1 MVRNNVKTQ
10 VAFFA
15 AMVFVLGF
23 NCRCIAQA
31 TDPTLVDTPSQRWL
45 PPPKSYPTQQENQA
59 KLLTLLRDSILQ
71 GDGAKQSSPSRLSD
85 SEVQSLKKAMKQFE
99 SYFPEGLTADSLDAI
114 PPELI
119 SKALSNPELVK
130 QAKELAEKYSKE
142 NEKKKSKGQ
151 PSEPNDPNLDMKP
164 TNKAAPTNSQSPQ
177 KSQPPFEQNKPNSEE
192 RSDKSIRESSPDV
205 DPKGKGFADLMNKLR
220 STQQTY
226 EQNQEPSNSLSG
238 EPKSSS
244 ATERSSRS
252 VVPPPDFEGASPAS
266 PNSQSPPSSRPDSTP
281 SNQTTTRNGQQVP
294 SSSQQP
300 GTSSTPSLNNGQSS
314 SPRRNSNPRQS
325 PNSSNSKASEPIP
338 PNPQQSESNP
348 SQRKTDSALPP
359 SSRENS
365 SSNSSL
371 RNNSSL
377 NNLEN
382 EIRKQFND
390 GRLGNSPSNENQRSE
405 NPSAFSPRNE
415 GRGDNSNPFSRDSVN
430 SNDPKPGVQSS
441 SSLDV
446 RRELDRRGFGPT
458 MQKIVE
464 EAQRASQAARP
475 KATPS
480 NQSEPTPSTST
491 KSDNEL
497 NQESKSNVAT
507 TTPTKQPSSSLSKPN
522 EPSPRTPRAD
532 SPVAKN
538 MQKTGDYLNKL
549 WTDATKS
556 SAASPKPAATRSSAS
571 RNSSSTPFAR
581 PEIPSIPN
589 PFNVQVLQGI
599 LVLAVACVVAF
610 LVLKLRFRK
619 EQERKMALA
628 SQVAPTIDEIQTRDD
643 VVRAFH
649 ALAKQR
655 LKSAQA
661 WWTCGYVAERFQETL
676 PEHAQPIR
684 TLSGLYEQARY
695 YPKDHQLSD
704 AQIQTAKLA
713 LKQCEG

>member
-1 MVRNNVKTQ
+1 MIRNSIKTQ
-10 VAFFA
+10 VAIFA
-15 AMVFVLGF
+15 AMVFAFGL
-23 NCRCIAQA
+23 NSRCMAQA
-31 TDPTLVDTPSQRWL
+31 TDATLVDTPSQRWL

-59 KLLTLLRDSILQ
+59 KLLSRLRDSLLQ
-71 GDGAKQSSPSRLSD
+71 GDGAKQTNPSRLSD
-85 SEVQSLKKAMKQFE
+85 SDVQSLKEAMKQFE

-142 NEKKKSKGQ
+142 NQSKKSGSQ
-151 PSEPNDPNLDMKP
+151 PSNAEDPNSETKP
-164 TNKAAPTNSQSPQ
+164 TNKAVPPNSQNTQ
-177 KSQPPFEQNKPNSEE
+177 KSQSPFEQNKQNSEE
-192 RSDKSIRESSPDV
+192 RSEKSIRESSPRV
-205 DPKGKGFADLMNKLR
+205 DPNGKDFADLMNKLR

-226 EQNQEPSNSLSG
+226 EQNQEPSGSSSG

-244 ATERSSRS
+244 SKERSSRGA
-252 VVPPPDFEGASPAS
+252 VPPPDFEGTSPTS
-266 PNSQSPPSSRPDSTP
+266 RNSQSPTSLRPDSTAP
-281 SNQTTTRNGQQVP
+281 NRTQTTRNGQQVP

-300 GTSSTPSLNNGQSS
+300 GTASTPSVNNGGASS
-314 SPRRNSNPRQS
+314 SRRNSDPRQS
-325 PNSSNSKASEPIP
+325 PNSSNSKPSDPIP

-365 SSNSSL
+365 SL
-371 RNNSSL
+371 RNNSPLS
-377 NNLEN
+377 NLEN
-382 EIRKQFND
+382 EIRKQYNHE
-390 GRLGNSPSNENQRSE
+390 RLGNSPNNENQRSE

-415 GRGDNSNPFSRDSVN
+415 GRGENSNPFSRDRVD
-430 SNDPKPGVQSS
+430 SNDAKSGSQSS

-446 RRELDRRGFGPT
+446 RRELDRRGFGP
-458 MQKIVE
+458 MLQEIVE
-464 EAQRASQAARP
+464 KAQRDSQVARP

-480 NQSEPTPSTST
+480 NQSDSNPSTST
-491 KSDNEL
+491 KSGNDV

-522 EPSPRTPRAD
+522 EPTQRPTRTD
-532 SPVAKN
+532 SPIAKN

-549 WTDATKS
+549 WTESTKN

-589 PFNVQVLQGI
+589 PFNAQVLQGI
-599 LVLAVACVVAF
+599 LILVVACVVAF
-610 LVLKLRFRK
+610 FVLKLRFRK
-619 EQERKMALA
+619 EQERKEALA
-628 SQVAPTIDEIQTRDD
+628 TQLAPKIDEIQTRDD

-649 ALAKQR
+649 ALAKKR
-655 LKSAQA
+655 LQSAQA

-695 YPKDHQLSD
+695 YPKEHRLSD
-704 AQIQTAKLA
+704 DQIQSAKLA